1 CRQTKVHVISG
12 DRRLARIFHEKSAR
26 RAETAALACVRAAL
40 RGWPRSLGEKQIAFP
55 PVRNSAVLDQLA
67 ELIQTR
73 RRLHEVETSCNL
85 RAKQTKKWLPISL
98 APCRPSVTV
107 REPGWLQLVPPND
120 GTDWIAQPGCLCPLP
135 R

>member
-1 CRQTKVHVISG
+1 MKNPPGGPKPPLCPVPE
-12 DRRLARIFHEKSAR
+12 RLFGVSPAHWRKAN
-26 RAETAALACVRAAL
+26 C
-40 RGWPRSLGEKQIAFP
+40 FP

-135 R
+135 